1 MSDQYH
7 YSDTRDWE
15 SGKEHL
21 IRLAVLFTLPIG
33 ILGFRYLMRAG
44 PILFVLVFIILVFI
58 VYQILDAILP
68 PVIYKR
74 YYVPRYDAQQ
84 IVKGV
89 LAEKQI
95 PFEEKNGRFR
105 VSNLKITIKSKLG
118 ANLQSNGCVIQI
130 TPFIEE
136 EEPFILSLCTKIDN
150 AFAPRGLEA

>member
-1 MSDQYH
+1 MSDPYH

-15 SGKEHL
+15 SGKERVL
-21 IRLAVLFTLPIG
+21 RLAILLILPFG
-33 ILGFRYLMRAG
+33 IIGFRYLLRAG
-44 PILFVLVFIILVFI
+44 PILFILIFAILVFI
-58 VYQILDAILP
+58 MYQVLDTILP

-74 YYVPRYDAQQ
+74 YYVPRYDAQE

-95 PFEEKNGRFR
+95 PYEEKNGRFR
-105 VSNLKITIKSKLG
+105 VNNLKITIKSKLG
-118 ANLQSNGCVIQI
+118 SNLQSNGCVIQI
-130 TPFIEE
+130 SPFIEE